1 MHTNLIYSRDKRF
14 AQIRLKMTT
23 ICKQF
28 QLIFH
33 YLYLPTVEVIPPN
46 LGSINIILVGHL
58 SVLFHSKRL
67 SQSIERLR
75 LIFHFPFFTIVA
87 ADIDSHCG
95 IRAKDAKP
103 SSTTRHYNQLNNRT
117 HATHQQNNVRSTT
130 RGLCVKGSIFSPKR
144 HQIPFD
150 QKPDTEH
157 QRNSIMRIMC
167 DLLTND
173 HGGN

>member
-1 MHTNLIYSRDKRF
+1 MHTNLIYCRDKRF

-33 YLYLPTVEVIPPN
+33 YLYPPTVEVIPPN

-87 ADIDSHCG
+87 ADIDSRVAFVQKMPNHRRRPA
-95 IRAKDAKP
+95 IIT
-103 SSTTRHYNQLNNRT
+103 SSTTAHTPHTNKIT
-117 HATHQQNNVRSTT
+117 CAQQHV
-130 RGLCVKGSIFSPKR
+130 GFV
-144 HQIPFD
+144 
-150 QKPDTEH
+150 
-157 QRNSIMRIMC
+157 
-167 DLLTND
+167 
-173 HGGN
+173 